1 MKSQRKKSDRPGGA
15 GRRNLRNFVE
25 KEFVPVEWVRPGV
38 SLHEVKEL
46 REAFEFFDNDKTGI
60 IDAAEVLENYR
71 DLGFDESNARI
82 FQIILDIED
91 PEKMHKMTFEDFFQI
106 MTENLNEGSS
116 AENFEKM
123 FRLIDT
129 NSDGWI
135 DFQTMKELAAEAGD
149 SITDQE
155 INDSKL
161 FGFFGYRLPRDSD

>member
-1 MKSQRKKSDRPGGA
+1 MKSQRKKSDRLVGG

-46 REAFEFFDNDKTGI
+46 REAFDFFDTEKTGI

-91 PEKMHKMTFEDFFQI
+91 PEKVHKMTFENFFQI

-123 FRLIDT
+123 FRLIDS
-129 NSDGWI
+129 NSDG
-135 DFQTMKELAAEAGD
+135 
-149 SITDQE
+149 
-155 INDSKL
+155 
-161 FGFFGYRLPRDSD
+161 